1 MFTTKWNPEI
11 PNLGN
16 YDFSADE
23 RIKKFKKNIETKRTR
38 KNVGEIIKIS

>member
-11 PNLGN
+11 PNLDN
-16 YDFSADE
+16 YDFSVDE
-23 RIKKFKKNIETKRTR
+23 RIKKFKKNIDTKRMK